1 MQEELKERTA
11 KGEYSAMFTIIKE
24 AAVNAKRDLDN
35 ENRRF
40 MSVHGQVKCLQ
51 LNHVH
56 LFHIH
61 LFYIISRGFSNR
73 I

>member
-35 ENRRF
+35 ENRRWID
-40 MSVHGQVKCLQ
+40 K
-51 LNHVH
+51 
-56 LFHIH
+56 
-61 LFYIISRGFSNR
+61 
-73 I
+73 